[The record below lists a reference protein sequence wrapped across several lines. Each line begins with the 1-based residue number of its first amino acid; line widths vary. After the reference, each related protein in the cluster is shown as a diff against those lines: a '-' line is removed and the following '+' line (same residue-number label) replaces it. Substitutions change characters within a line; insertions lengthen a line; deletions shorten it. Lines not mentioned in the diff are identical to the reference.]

1 MTVKHYDPKTFST
14 SQNVG
19 YLVKM
24 SHSLIHDAQAAAFA
38 AHDISF
44 VQWIVLFKLREGAG
58 ISASDLCRQ
67 MRHDNGA
74 FTRLID
80 QLEERG
86 LVERQRSSE
95 DRRVVNL
102 ALTTAGRRKVAEL
115 LPLMVDVLN
124 AATSAFTK
132 TEIAEL
138 TRLLNKFIDTLKS
151 QEQARS
157 GGAST

>member
-1 MTVKHYDPKTFST
+1 MTAKHYDAKTFIAGQS
-14 SQNVG
+14 VG
-19 YLVKM
+19 YMLKVA
-24 SHSLIHDAQAAAFA
+24 HSLIQDAQAAAFA
-38 AHDISF
+38 SHDVSF
-44 VQWIVLFKLREGAG
+44 VQWIVLLKLREGAG

-86 LVERQRSSE
+86 LVERQRNNE

-102 ALTTAGRRKVAEL
+102 ELTAAGRRKVAEL
-115 LPLMVDVLN
+115 LPVAVDVLN
-124 AATSAFTK
+124 TATSAFTK
-132 TEIAEL
+132 TEMAEL
-138 TRLLNKFIDTLKS
+138 VRLLSKFIDALKS

-157 GGAST
+157 GGATA

>member
-1 MTVKHYDPKTFST
+1 MTAKHYDAKTFIAGQS
-14 SQNVG
+14 VG
-19 YLVKM
+19 YMLKVA
-24 SHSLIHDAQAAAFA
+24 HSLIQDAQAAAFA
-38 AHDISF
+38 SHDVSF
-44 VQWIVLFKLREGAG
+44 VQWIVLLKLREGAG

-86 LVERQRSSE
+86 LVERQRNNE

-102 ALTTAGRRKVAEL
+102 ELTAAGRRKVAEL
-115 LPLMVDVLN
+115 LPVAVDVLN
-124 AATSAFTK
+124 TATSAFTK
-132 TEIAEL
+132 TEMAEL
-138 TRLLNKFIDTLKS
+138 VRLLSKFIDTLKS

-157 GGAST
+157 GGATA